1 MTGLRLKMKT
11 RRRSQILNVAHELF
25 QGNGYTRTS
34 LAQIAEQA
42 DVSIGT
48 IYTYFGSKG
57 AIYYELTRPMLLEL
71 SAKADR
77 VIQAPPEDPIEAMLS
92 LFDALRLTKDWQ
104 NLNLL
109 KGFDPS
115 QPEQDKYL
123 DRTQREGHELVLSKV
138 HALLVRLRDAGRLR
152 PELNLEDATFLLGAL
167 MKAHLALFIEAAG
180 ELPFSDSMV
189 DMDRR
194 VRLLFEP
201 WTSALS
207 GLEK

>member
-1 MTGLRLKMKT
+1 
-11 RRRSQILNVAHELF
+11 
-25 QGNGYTRTS
+25 
-34 LAQIAEQA
+34 
-42 DVSIGT
+42 
-48 IYTYFGSKG
+48 
-57 AIYYELTRPMLLEL
+57 MLLEL

-77 VIQAPPEDPIEAMLS
+77 VIQAPPEDPIEAMLG

-123 DRTQREGHELVLSKV
+123 DRTQREGHELVLAKV
-138 HALLVRLRDAGRLR
+138 HALLLRLREAGRVR

-167 MKAHLALFIEAAG
+167 MKAHLSLFLEAAG
-180 ELPFSDSMV
+180 ELPFADSMI

-201 WTSALS
+201 WTPVVS
-207 GLEK
+207 GSEK